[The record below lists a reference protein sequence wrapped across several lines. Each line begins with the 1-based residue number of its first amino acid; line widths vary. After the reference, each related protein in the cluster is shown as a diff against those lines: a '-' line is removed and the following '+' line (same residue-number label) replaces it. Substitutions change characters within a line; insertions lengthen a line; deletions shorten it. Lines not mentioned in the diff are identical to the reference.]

1 MTKTKTGDW
10 LRLANDDIVVA
21 VDAQKREIYHLTCF
35 HAQQAAEKLLK
46 ALLAERETIIPKVH
60 SLMEL
65 YGLTVVTCP
74 GLKEYKQSLQV
85 LDNYYIP
92 TRYPDALPG
101 SLEEGLPIAQD
112 AAQAIG
118 DVQELQEFIEKAISP
133 TSRKML

>member
-21 VDAQKREIYHLTCF
+21 VDAQQRQIYHLSCF

-60 SLMEL
+60 SL
-65 YGLTVVTCP
+65 
-74 GLKEYKQSLQV
+74 
-85 LDNYYIP
+85 
-92 TRYPDALPG
+92 
-101 SLEEGLPIAQD
+101 
-112 AAQAIG
+112 
-118 DVQELQEFIEKAISP
+118 QEFIEKAISP